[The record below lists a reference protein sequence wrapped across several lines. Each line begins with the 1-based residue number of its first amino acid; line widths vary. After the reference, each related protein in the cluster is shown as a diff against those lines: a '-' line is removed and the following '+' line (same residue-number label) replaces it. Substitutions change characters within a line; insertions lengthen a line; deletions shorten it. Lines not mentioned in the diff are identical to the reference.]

1 MAALSVSIPAT
12 ESDGQGRKGSA
23 DPSSGNFTS
32 PFASKGTCVLEFGQG
47 GGFSQPPWRSCVSVC
62 VHGCVLEER
71 CVCVAL
77 GEEGSCS
84 SNSRASGR
92 PKNLGFL
99 FSYYN
104 NMGLVQGVMRRELFF
119 FFFFILIALEAGFEV
134 PSVTALHRA
143 LLWGLASRIF

>member
-119 FFFFILIALEAGFEV
+119 FFFFFYLNSSGGRLRSSQCHCSAQGSAVG
-134 PSVTALHRA
+134 S
-143 LLWGLASRIF
+143 S

>member
-1 MAALSVSIPAT
+1 M
-12 ESDGQGRKGSA
+12 
-23 DPSSGNFTS
+23 
-32 PFASKGTCVLEFGQG
+32 
-47 GGFSQPPWRSCVSVC
+47 C

-84 SNSRASGR
+84 FNSRASGC

-104 NMGLVQGVMRRELFF
+104 MGLVQGVMKRELFF
-119 FFFFILIALEAGFEV
+119 FFFWVLIALEAGFEV
-134 PSVTALHRA
+134 HSVTALHMT

>member
-47 GGFSQPPWRSCVSVC
+47 GGFSQPPWRNCVSVCVC

-71 CVCVAL
+71 YVCVAL

-84 SNSRASGR
+84 FNSRASGC
-92 PKNLGFL
+92 PKSLGFL
-99 FSYYN
+99 FSYY
-104 NMGLVQGVMRRELFF
+104 NMGLVQGVMRRELFIF
-119 FFFFILIALEAGFEV
+119 
-134 PSVTALHRA
+134 
-143 LLWGLASRIF
+143 LLGLNSSGGRLRSS